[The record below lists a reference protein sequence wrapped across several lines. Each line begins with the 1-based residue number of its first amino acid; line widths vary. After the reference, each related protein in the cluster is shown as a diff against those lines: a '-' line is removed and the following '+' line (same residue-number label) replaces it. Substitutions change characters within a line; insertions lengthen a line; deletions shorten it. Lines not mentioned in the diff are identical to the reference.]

1 MLYTNAKD
9 LYKSSFPKSRFKGS
23 SLPQYNYGGSP
34 KRTFLEK
41 GNAFLSS
48 NTGAGISAGAGIA
61 GELISQ
67 YAGDGAFAAG
77 ASGALKG
84 ASAGAQFGLI
94 GAGVGALGGAAY
106 GVLMQQQQA
115 KKEEEAREQK
125 KQEDLAMNYQ
135 TSKAILSTYPTEG
148 VADAGFLAAYGG
160 TIKMDKGGIVRP
172 KGDPYEYKKDGDKFL
187 TRKRG
192 SNNWITAKGK
202 AEDAIKSKVFKLD
215 PVMMDYPESTGN
227 LPVMYD
233 NQGNAPA
240 ASPVYR
246 GTPPKT
252 EAVKG
257 NEYVIPENIPA
268 PLPPQGPVQAPLGT
282 TTPIYRGTPPVVEPT
297 LTQPLGTTTAIN
309 RSPAM
314 PEPSPIKEV
323 PLFTETPDGYKSISG
338 DKYTPKEMK
347 EINKLMTTP
356 VDKKVST
363 KNVQA
368 KAEPKTV
375 EEVGA
380 ALEKNDESKPIVM
393 DDPARIDLSFARQY
407 YDKVGLNKD
416 YIFVVDKPTG
426 AMYQVDLNSGKY
438 TYLDK
443 VGLGKNVGDRD
454 VSGGRKTGG
463 GSNQTQAGWVKIN
476 REAEFNQRNKN
487 YGDEFNGF
495 AAFVNGSWKEVPT
508 GIHGTMN
515 EDCGRVSGGCTRMS
529 EELED
534 TTRDML
540 TKNTLLYYTS
550 DASSGI
556 PMQAMGGPTDPPQV
570 FDMSMLANNPIKNAP
585 ASRQDVLTGYSDAE
599 LNVNRAKGNAIAFQ
613 NRANI
618 LGENLTKAGQY
629 IANNPLDAAQV
640 GLGVVA
646 IGADGI
652 PIVGNAISAGADFV
666 NAGISGGRAAY
677 YANQGDM
684 DNAAFYSGLATLD
697 LAASAPGVGN
707 YAGATKIG
715 RLLNKGIHAAGEV
728 GHTIHHAAH
737 TGSQLATTYKG
748 GKLGEGAVDAMSAET
763 PAVAP
768 LVTESRV
775 YEPTAPI
782 TMNTN
787 MNPVDT
793 SWVTGQ
799 QYSYM
804 PSQMAAGGKIPTAS
818 ADYLAEGG
826 EVIQHA
832 VNDRPNT
839 DQNGDIRQ
847 LNSNTSLF
855 QGDSHNAPSQG
866 IGVANDQEAR
876 IYSKRLYAP
885 KNLVAKLKSL

>member
-23 SLPQYNYGGSP
+23 SLPQYNNGGSP
-34 KRTFLEK
+34 MSVQPTFLQK
-41 GNAFLSS
+41 GNTFLSS
-48 NTGAGISAGAGIA
+48 NAGKGISAGAGIA

-67 YAGDGAFAAG
+67 YAGDGALAAG

-106 GVLMQQQQA
+106 GLFMQQQQA

-160 TIKMDKGGIVRP
+160 KVKMDKGGIVRP

-215 PVMMDYPESTGN
+215 PVMMDYPESTEN

-233 NQGNAPA
+233 RQGNVPA
-240 ASPVYR
+240 TSPVYR

-252 EAVKG
+252 DAVKG

-282 TTPIYRGTPPVVEPT
+282 TTPMYRGTPPVVEPT

-323 PLFTETPDGYKSISG
+323 PLFTETPDGYRSISG

-356 VDKKVST
+356 VDEKVST

-393 DDPARIDLSFARQY
+393 DDPGRIDLSFARQY

-426 AMYQVDLNSGKY
+426 AMYQVDLDSGQY

-495 AAFVNGSWKEVPT
+495 SAFVNGSWKEVPT

-550 DASSGI
+550 DNSAGI
-556 PMQAMGGPTDPPQV
+556 PMQAMGGPTDPPQG
-570 FDMSMLANNPIKNAP
+570 FDMSMLSNNPIKNVPAP
-585 ASRQDVLTGYSDAE
+585 RQDVLTGYSDAE
-599 LNVNRAKGNAIAFQ
+599 LAVNRAKGNAIAFE

-618 LGENLTKAGQY
+618 LGENVTKAGQY
-629 IANNPLDAAQV
+629 IANNPLDAVQV
-640 GLGVVA
+640 GLGAVA

-652 PIVGNAISAGADFV
+652 PVVGNAISAGADFV
-666 NAGISGGRAAY
+666 NAGVSGGRAAY

-697 LAASAPGVGN
+697 LAAAVPGVGN
-707 YAGATKIG
+707 AAAATKIG
-715 RLLNKGIHAAGEV
+715 RLINKGVHAAGEV

-748 GKLGEGAVDAMSAET
+748 GKLGEGAVNAMSVET
-763 PAVAP
+763 PAVGP
-768 LVTESRV
+768 PRTP
-775 YEPTAPI
+775 PTAPI
-782 TMNTN
+782 AMNTI
-787 MNPVDT
+787 MNPADT

-804 PSQMAAGGKIPTAS
+804 PGQMAAGGKIPTAS

-839 DQNGDIRQ
+839 DQNGNIRQ